1 MLDPYLEQ
9 LIAPDATTVTFDTR
23 DIVRLQDALNRIE
36 EQEGIE
42 LWRTWTQRQRQNFF
56 FLAGRVEDLETW
68 MRIAKLTWI
77 AAMRSEFNTNINEI
91 EDKTNRAFAQRS
103 AELDVRE
110 REITLSVSAA
120 LRIQQANTSLS
131 NELEQRDAEIAE
143 LLHQINQKEL
153 MIGAAR
159 RLANAISEL
168 QAADNF
174 Q

>member
-9 LIAPDATTVTFDTR
+9 FIATDTPSITFDTR
-23 DIVRLQDALNRIE
+23 EVVQLQDALNRIE

-68 MRIAKLTWI
+68 MRIAKMTWI
-77 AAMRSEFNTNINEI
+77 AAMRSEFNTNIQAI
-91 EDKTNRAFAQRS
+91 EDQTNQALTKRS
-103 AELDVRE
+103 AELDARE
-110 REITLSVSAA
+110 REITLSVNAA
-120 LRIQQANTSLS
+120 LRLQTDNNWLTNQL
-131 NELEQRDAEIAE
+131 QHKDAEIAE
-143 LLHQINQKEL
+143 LWRKVNDKEI

-168 QAADNF
+168 QAAEADA
-174 Q
+174 